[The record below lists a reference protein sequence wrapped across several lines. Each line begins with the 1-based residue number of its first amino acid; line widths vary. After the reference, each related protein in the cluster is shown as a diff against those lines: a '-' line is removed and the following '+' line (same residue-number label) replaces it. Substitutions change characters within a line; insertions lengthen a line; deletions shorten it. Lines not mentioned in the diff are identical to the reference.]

1 MFDVGWQELGLIAVV
16 ALLVLGPKELPGLMR
31 TAGQLTRKA
40 RAIANE
46 FRFNLENM
54 AEEAELEEYK
64 RTALQKAAAEE
75 PLLPPPAA
83 AANPSPVLNA
93 DSAQAPAIPVPEEP
107 KPS

>member
-1 MFDVGWQELGLIAVV
+1 MFDIGWQELGLTAVV

-40 RAIANE
+40 KAIANE

-54 AEEAELEEYK
+54 AEEVEVEEY
-64 RTALQKAAAEE
+64 RQEALKKAAAQE
-75 PLLPPPAA
+75 PLLPHTLVPI
-83 AANPSPVLNA
+83 
-93 DSAQAPAIPVPEEP
+93 QEKVPETSPANTPDPPGEGG